1 MDTQNFKEQFF
12 SQIYEQNIEKIYRF
26 VFFKTN
32 SEPLAQDLTAETFSR
47 LWAQISKG
55 VEIKNPSGF
64 LYKTVR
70 NLLVDYYRSKKK
82 KPINLDEM
90 DFVEDEGLN
99 IEDAIYKNDE
109 LNKVKVALTSL
120 NDSYRQVISLYYIE
134 QESISDVAKSL
145 GKSEG
150 ATRVLLHRGLKKL
163 KKHLES

>member
-32 SEPLAQDLTAETFSR
+32 SEPLAQDLTAEGFSR

-145 GKSEG
+145 GKSEA
-150 ATRVLLHRGLKKL
+150 ATRVLLHRGIKKL

>member
-32 SEPLAQDLTAETFSR
+32 SEPLAQDLTAETFIR

-145 GKSEG
+145 GKSEA
-150 ATRVLLHRGLKKL
+150 ATRVLLHRGIKKL

>member
-1 MDTQNFKEQFF
+1 
-12 SQIYEQNIEKIYRF
+12 
-26 VFFKTN
+26 
-32 SEPLAQDLTAETFSR
+32 
-47 LWAQISKG
+47 
-55 VEIKNPSGF
+55 
-64 LYKTVR
+64 
-70 NLLVDYYRSKKK
+70 
-82 KPINLDEM
+82 M

-150 ATRVLLHRGLKKL
+150 ATRVLLHRGIKKL